1 MKCQRSSCHPRIKYT
16 VGLHLQQVAPVDA
29 GKVVMLLDLEGAPGT
44 QPVQGALLQQQGY
57 HVLGLGL
64 HWPVVLLRPLDSV
77 MDRVCERVLR
87 RLACIILTNQSQLT
101 NQRTVMWSRD
111 MSVHR
116 LAVPLSEDH
125 LRCDVLR
132 GPEHLVAELPGL
144 PVNVALV
151 KIGGQTFCSG
161 RSL

>member
-1 MKCQRSSCHPRIKYT
+1 
-16 VGLHLQQVAPVDA
+16 
-29 GKVVMLLDLEGAPGT
+29 MLLDLEGAPGT

-111 MSVHR
+111 MSVQR

-125 LRCDVLR
+125 RRCDVLR

-151 KIGGQTFCSG
+151 QIGGQRHEPILLRPKSVSLMWPRAVIRRLSG
-161 RSL
+161 FRSRCTVQNE